1 MRKVVKAEEIEVS
14 KSKTLAIVMTLIVI
28 LLAGCSNSD
37 FQAET
42 NYEIADFTYT
52 NQYNEKVSL
61 KDLEG
66 KVWIADFI
74 FTNCETVCPPMTFN
88 LTKLQKEL
96 KKEGVEDYKIVSF
109 SVDPENDKPQVL
121 KDYISK
127 YEAADTSKWE
137 LLTGYQF
144 DEIKE
149 FAEHSFKTIV
159 AKDPNSDQVIHQTS
173 FFLVNQEGVV
183 VKNYSGNSDVPY
195 AEMTADIKT
204 LIEEGSN

>member
-1 MRKVVKAEEIEVS
+1 VPKLKLIAVVMAAVG
-14 KSKTLAIVMTLIVI
+14 I

-42 NYEIADFTYT
+42 DYEVADFTYT
-52 NQYNEKVSL
+52 NQNNEKVSL

-96 KKEGVEDYKIVSF
+96 KKAGVEDYKIVSF
-109 SVDPENDKPQVL
+109 SVDPEKDTPQAL
-121 KDYISK
+121 KEYISK
-127 YEAADTSKWE
+127 YEADTGKWE
-137 LLTGYQF
+137 LLTGYKF
-144 DEIKE
+144 EEIKD
-149 FAEHSFKTIV
+149 FAEHSFKSIV

-195 AEMTADIKT
+195 EEITSDMKT
-204 LIEEGSN
+204 LIKEGAN

>member
-1 MRKVVKAEEIEVS
+1 MPKLKSFAVVMAAVG
-14 KSKTLAIVMTLIVI
+14 I

-52 NQYNEKVSL
+52 NQHNEKVSL

-96 KKEGVEDYKIVSF
+96 KKAGVEDYKIVSF
-109 SVDPENDKPQVL
+109 SVDPEKDTPQAL
-121 KDYISK
+121 KEYISG
-127 YEAADTSKWE
+127 YEADTGKWE
-137 LLTGYQF
+137 LLTGYKF
-144 DEIKE
+144 EEIKD

-173 FFLVNQEGVV
+173 FFLVNQDGVV

-195 AEMTADIKT
+195 EEITSDMKT
-204 LIEEGSN
+204 LIKEGSN

>member
-1 MRKVVKAEEIEVS
+1 MPKLKSLAVVMAAVG
-14 KSKTLAIVMTLIVI
+14 I

-42 NYEIADFTYT
+42 DYEIADFNYS
-52 NQYNEKVSL
+52 NQDNEKVSL

-96 KKEGVEDYKIVSF
+96 KKAGVEDYKIVSF
-109 SVDPENDKPQVL
+109 SVDPEKDTPQAL
-121 KDYISK
+121 KEYISG
-127 YEAADTSKWE
+127 YEADTGKWE
-137 LLTGYQF
+137 LLTGYKF
-144 DEIKE
+144 EEIKD

-195 AEMTADIKT
+195 EEITSDMKT
-204 LIEEGSN
+204 LIKEGSK

>member
-1 MRKVVKAEEIEVS
+1 MRIAVKAEEIEVS
-14 KSKTLAIVMTLIVI
+14 KSKTLVVMMTLIGI
-28 LLAGCSNSD
+28 LVAGCSNSD

-42 NYEIADFTYT
+42 NYEISDFTYT
-52 NQYNEKVSL
+52 NQNNEKVSL
-61 KDLEG
+61 EDLKG

-88 LTKLQKEL
+88 LTKLQEEL

-109 SVDPENDKPQVL
+109 SVDPEHDKPQVL
-121 KDYISK
+121 KDYLSK
-127 YEAADTSKWE
+127 YEADASKWE

-149 FAEHSFKTIV
+149 FAEHSFKSIV
-159 AKDPNSDQVIHQTS
+159 AKDPNSDQVIHGTS

-183 VKNYSGNSDVPY
+183 VKTYSGNTEVPY
-195 AEMTADIKT
+195 AEITADMKT
-204 LIEEGSN
+204 LIKEGSN

>member
-1 MRKVVKAEEIEVS
+1 MPKIKLIAVVMAAVG
-14 KSKTLAIVMTLIVI
+14 I

-42 NYEIADFTYT
+42 NYEIADFNYT
-52 NQYNEKVSL
+52 NQQNEKVSL

-96 KKEGVEDYKIVSF
+96 KKAGVEDYKIVSF
-109 SVDPENDKPQVL
+109 SVDPENDTPQAL
-121 KDYISK
+121 KEYISG
-127 YEAADTSKWE
+127 YEADSGKWE
-137 LLTGYQF
+137 LLTGYKF
-144 DEIKE
+144 EEIKD

-195 AEMTADIKT
+195 DEITSDMKT
-204 LIEEGSN
+204 LIKEGSN

>member
-1 MRKVVKAEEIEVS
+1 MS
-14 KSKTLAIVMTLIVI
+14 KLKTLAVVMTLLGI

-52 NQYNEKVSL
+52 NQNNEEVSL

-88 LTKLQKEL
+88 LTKLQEEL

-121 KDYISK
+121 KEYLSK
-127 YEAADTSKWE
+127 YQADTSKWE

-144 DEIKE
+144 DEIKD

-183 VKNYSGNSDVPY
+183 VKSYSGNSDVPY
-195 AEMTADIKT
+195 DEITADMKT
-204 LIEEGSN
+204 LIEEGSKE

>member
-1 MRKVVKAEEIEVS
+1 MS

>member
-1 MRKVVKAEEIEVS
+1 VS
-14 KSKTLAIVMTLIVI
+14 KPKTLAVVITLIGI

-42 NYEIADFTYT
+42 DYEIADFNYT
-52 NQYNEKVSL
+52 NQNNEKVSL

-109 SVDPENDKPQVL
+109 SVDPEHDKPQVL
-121 KDYISK
+121 KDYLSNF
-127 YEAADTSKWE
+127 EADTSKWDM
-137 LLTGYQF
+137 LTGYQF
-144 DEIKE
+144 EEIKE
-149 FAEHSFKTIV
+149 FAEHSFKSIV
-159 AKDPNSDQVIHQTS
+159 ADDPKSDQVIHGTS
-173 FFLVNQEGVV
+173 FYLVNQEGVV

-195 AEMTADIKT
+195 EEITADMKT
-204 LIEEGSN
+204 LIKEGTN

>member
-1 MRKVVKAEEIEVS
+1 MPKIKLIAVVMAAVG
-14 KSKTLAIVMTLIVI
+14 I

-42 NYEIADFTYT
+42 DYEIADFNYT
-52 NQYNEKVSL
+52 NQQNEKVSL

-96 KKEGVEDYKIVSF
+96 KKAGVEDYKIVSF
-109 SVDPENDKPQVL
+109 SVDPENDTPQAL
-121 KDYISK
+121 KEYISG
-127 YEAADTSKWE
+127 YEADTGKWE
-137 LLTGYQF
+137 LLTGYKF
-144 DEIKE
+144 DEIKD

-195 AEMTADIKT
+195 DEITSDMKT
-204 LIEEGSN
+204 LIKEGSN

>member
-1 MRKVVKAEEIEVS
+1 VPKIKLIAVVMAAVG
-14 KSKTLAIVMTLIVI
+14 I

-42 NYEIADFTYT
+42 DYEIADFNYT
-52 NQYNEKVSL
+52 NQQNEKVSL

-96 KKEGVEDYKIVSF
+96 KEAGVEDYMIVSF
-109 SVDPENDKPQVL
+109 SVDPENDTPQAL
-121 KDYISK
+121 KEYISG
-127 YEAADTSKWE
+127 YEADTGKWE
-137 LLTGYQF
+137 LLTGYKF
-144 DEIKE
+144 DEIKD

-195 AEMTADIKT
+195 DEITSDMKT
-204 LIEEGSN
+204 LIKEGSN

>member
-1 MRKVVKAEEIEVS
+1 VS
-14 KSKTLAIVMTLIVI
+14 KPKTLAVVMTLIGI

-42 NYEIADFTYT
+42 DYEIADFNYT
-52 NQYNEKVSL
+52 NQNNEKVSL

-109 SVDPENDKPQVL
+109 SVDPEHDKPQVL
-121 KDYISK
+121 KDYLSNF
-127 YEAADTSKWE
+127 EADTSKWDM
-137 LLTGYQF
+137 LTGYQF
-144 DEIKE
+144 EEIKE
-149 FAEHSFKTIV
+149 FAEHSFKSIV
-159 AKDPNSDQVIHQTS
+159 ADDPKSDQVIHGTS
-173 FFLVNQEGVV
+173 FYLVNQEGVV

-195 AEMTADIKT
+195 EEITADMKT
-204 LIEEGSN
+204 LIKEGTN

>member
-1 MRKVVKAEEIEVS
+1 MPKIKLIAVVMAAVG
-14 KSKTLAIVMTLIVI
+14 I

-42 NYEIADFTYT
+42 DYEIADFNYT
-52 NQYNEKVSL
+52 NQQNEKVSL

-96 KKEGVEDYKIVSF
+96 KEAGVEDYKIVSF
-109 SVDPENDKPQVL
+109 SVDPENDTPQAL
-121 KDYISK
+121 KEYISG
-127 YEAADTSKWE
+127 YEADTGKWE
-137 LLTGYQF
+137 LLTGYKF
-144 DEIKE
+144 DEIKD

-195 AEMTADIKT
+195 DEITSDMKT
-204 LIEEGSN
+204 LIKEGSN

>member
-1 MRKVVKAEEIEVS
+1 VPKLKLIAVVMAAVG
-14 KSKTLAIVMTLIVI
+14 I

-42 NYEIADFTYT
+42 DYEIADFTYT
-52 NQYNEKVSL
+52 NQNNEKVSL

-96 KKEGVEDYKIVSF
+96 KKAGVEDYKIVSF
-109 SVDPENDKPQVL
+109 SVDPEKDTPQAL
-121 KDYISK
+121 KEYISG
-127 YEAADTSKWE
+127 YEADTDKWE
-137 LLTGYQF
+137 LLTGYKF
-144 DEIKE
+144 EEIKD

-195 AEMTADIKT
+195 EEITSDMKT
-204 LIEEGSN
+204 LIKEGTN

>member
-1 MRKVVKAEEIEVS
+1 MAAVG
-14 KSKTLAIVMTLIVI
+14 I

-42 NYEIADFTYT
+42 DYEIADFNYT
-52 NQYNEKVSL
+52 NQQNEKVSL

-96 KKEGVEDYKIVSF
+96 KKAGVEDYKIVSF
-109 SVDPENDKPQVL
+109 SVDPENDTPQAL
-121 KDYISK
+121 KEYISG
-127 YEAADTSKWE
+127 YEADTGKWE
-137 LLTGYQF
+137 LLTGYKF
-144 DEIKE
+144 DEIKD

-195 AEMTADIKT
+195 DEITSDMKT
-204 LIEEGSN
+204 LIKEGSN

>member
-1 MRKVVKAEEIEVS
+1 VPKLKSLAVVMAAVG
-14 KSKTLAIVMTLIVI
+14 I

-42 NYEIADFTYT
+42 DYEIADFNYT
-52 NQYNEKVSL
+52 NQDNEKVSL

-96 KKEGVEDYKIVSF
+96 KKAGVEDYKIVSF
-109 SVDPENDKPQVL
+109 SVDPEKDTPQAL
-121 KDYISK
+121 KEYISG
-127 YEAADTSKWE
+127 YEADTGKWE
-137 LLTGYQF
+137 LLTGYKF
-144 DEIKE
+144 EEVKD

-195 AEMTADIKT
+195 EEITSDMKT
-204 LIEEGSN
+204 LIKEGSK